1 MIFLEEIED
10 GTDELK
16 NNRYLL
22 DYISSPDSKE
32 EFLKDKDEEYKK
44 YFNEYR
50 EKMAARID
58 KRMEYVEKEFEKDEI
73 IDSIYAGA

>member
-22 DYISSPDSKE
+22 DYISSSDSKE

-50 EKMAARID
+50 EKMTARID